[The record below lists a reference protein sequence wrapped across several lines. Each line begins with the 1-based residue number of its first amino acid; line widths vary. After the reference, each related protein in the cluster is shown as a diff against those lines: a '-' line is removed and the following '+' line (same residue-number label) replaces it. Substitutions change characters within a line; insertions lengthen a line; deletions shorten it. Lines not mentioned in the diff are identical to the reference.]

1 MSFVAKVE
9 TRAHSR
15 ATEVSDRVIEAILN
29 LYPEKFRELVKL
41 ESTKV
46 EGQSGDDIL
55 IVASKLKDKV
65 GCETTLDYIFGKL
78 DERDRRHLSNSLA
91 RRIDSN
97 CLFFVRIDKQ
107 AAFLDEIVL
116 EKGPDVIIVKI
127 HIRQYPRCRQED
139 AITMLENRLRAAGG
153 GD

>member
-1 MSFVAKVE
+1 M
-9 TRAHSR
+9 
-15 ATEVSDRVIEAILN
+15 SDRVVTAILN
-29 LYPEKFRELVKL
+29 LYPEKFRELVEL

-46 EGQSGDDIL
+46 EGQSSDEIL
-55 IVASKLKDKV
+55 IVGSKLNDKV

-78 DERDRRHLSNSLA
+78 GESDRRRLSYSLT

-97 CLFFVRIDKQ
+97 CLFFIRIDKQ

-139 AITMLENRLRAAGG
+139 IVAMLEDRLRAAGG
-153 GD
+153 DD